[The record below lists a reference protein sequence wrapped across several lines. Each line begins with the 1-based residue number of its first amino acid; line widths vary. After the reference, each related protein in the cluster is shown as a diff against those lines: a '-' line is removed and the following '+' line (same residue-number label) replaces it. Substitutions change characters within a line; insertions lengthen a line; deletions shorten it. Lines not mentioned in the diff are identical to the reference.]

1 MDTKNTLPPVKI
13 AILIDGGF
21 FIKRFNS
28 IYNKDRTMSGKEV
41 AAYLYTFAHKH
52 VGAGNVLYRIFYYD
66 CIPFGKRMQNPISKR
81 TIDYSKSEEFKF
93 RTELIEELKL
103 KRKVALRLGELR
115 DNKNWIIHA
124 KKVKELLASYFNRNC
139 VPVLIYPKMLEP
151 ACNEKIPTATIS
163 IIVTR

>member
-52 VGAGNVLYRIFYYD
+52 ERNRCAVG
-66 CIPFGKRMQNPISKR
+66 S
-81 TIDYSKSEEFKF
+81 
-93 RTELIEELKL
+93 
-103 KRKVALRLGELR
+103 
-115 DNKNWIIHA
+115 
-124 KKVKELLASYFNRNC
+124 
-139 VPVLIYPKMLEP
+139 
-151 ACNEKIPTATIS
+151 
-163 IIVTR
+163 